1 MLEMCTYVYLC
12 LTDSNETNSLQVR
25 QEDQDNLESQGLRV
39 QLARMDFQER
49 REALEQLVLQD
60 LQDFQELEDL
70 QAFPEAQEH
79 LV

>member
-1 MLEMCTYVYLC
+1 M
-12 LTDSNETNSLQVR
+12 NSLQVR
-25 QEDQDNLESQGLRV
+25 QGDQDSLESQGLRV

-49 REALEQLVLQD
+49 REALDQLVLQD

-70 QAFPEAQEH
+70 QAFLEAQEH

>member
-1 MLEMCTYVYLC
+1 M
-12 LTDSNETNSLQVR
+12 NSLQVR
-25 QEDQDNLESQGLRV
+25 QEDQDSLESQGLRV

-70 QAFPEAQEH
+70 QAFLEAQEH
-79 LV
+79 LVWKAVQ

>member
-1 MLEMCTYVYLC
+1 M
-12 LTDSNETNSLQVR
+12 NSLQVR
-25 QEDQDNLESQGLRV
+25 QEDQDSLESQGLRV

-49 REALEQLVLQD
+49 REALEQLALQD

-70 QAFPEAQEH
+70 QAFLEAQEH

>member
-1 MLEMCTYVYLC
+1 M
-12 LTDSNETNSLQVR
+12 NSLQVR
-25 QEDQDNLESQGLRV
+25 QEDQDSLESQGRRV

-70 QAFPEAQEH
+70 QAFLEAQEH

>member
-1 MLEMCTYVYLC
+1 MLIK
-12 LTDSNETNSLQVR
+12 
-25 QEDQDNLESQGLRV
+25 
-39 QLARMDFQER
+39 ARMDFQER

-70 QAFPEAQEH
+70 QAFLEAQNH

>member
-1 MLEMCTYVYLC
+1 
-12 LTDSNETNSLQVR
+12 VR
-25 QEDQDNLESQGLRV
+25 QEDQDSLESQGPRV

-60 LQDFQELEDL
+60 LLDFQELEDL
-70 QAFPEAQEH
+70 QAFLEAQEH

>member
-1 MLEMCTYVYLC
+1 
-12 LTDSNETNSLQVR
+12 VR
-25 QEDQDNLESQGLRV
+25 QEDQDNLESQGPRV
-39 QLARMDFQER
+39 QLARMDFQEK

-70 QAFPEAQEH
+70 QAFLEAQEH

>member
-1 MLEMCTYVYLC
+1 MCTYVYLC